1 MLKINLTAD
10 LDNLFDYEN
19 GKYKIVVDPLN
30 NQNFIIGSIV
40 RIGNQL
46 NNQLF
51 RIEEVVQDEVQVF
64 LVVSK
69 AIA

>member
-1 MLKINLTAD
+1 MLEINLSAD
-10 LDNLFDYEN
+10 LDNLVDYEN

-40 RIGNQL
+40 RIGTQL
-46 NNQLF
+46 NNQMF
-51 RIEEVVQDEVQVF
+51 KIEEVDHQDIQVF

>member
-10 LDNLFDYEN
+10 LENLFDYEN
-19 GKYKIVVDPLN
+19 GKYKIIIDPLN

-40 RIGNQL
+40 RIGSQL

-51 RIEEVVQDEVQVF
+51 RIEEVAQEAGQVF
-64 LVVSK
+64 LIVSK

>member
-10 LDNLFDYEN
+10 LENLFDYEN
-19 GKYKIVVDPLN
+19 GKYKIIIDPLN

-40 RIGNQL
+40 RIGSQL

-51 RIEEVVQDEVQVF
+51 RIEEVAQEAGQVF
-64 LVVSK
+64 LIVSK
-69 AIA
+69 EIA

>member
-10 LDNLFDYEN
+10 LENLFDYEN
-19 GKYKIVVDPLN
+19 GKYKIIIDPLN

-40 RIGNQL
+40 RIGSQL

-51 RIEEVVQDEVQVF
+51 RIEEVVQEAGQVF

>member
-10 LDNLFDYEN
+10 LENLFDYEN
-19 GKYKIVVDPLN
+19 GKYKIIIDPLN

-40 RIGNQL
+40 RIGSQL

-51 RIEEVVQDEVQVF
+51 RIEEVAQGEGQVF

>member
-10 LDNLFDYEN
+10 LENLFDYEN
-19 GKYKIVVDPLN
+19 GKYKVIIDPLN

-51 RIEEVVQDEVQVF
+51 RIEEVAQGEGQVF

-69 AIA
+69 AIV

>member
-10 LDNLFDYEN
+10 LENLFDYEN
-19 GKYKIVVDPLN
+19 GKYKIIIDPLN

-40 RIGNQL
+40 RIGSQL

-51 RIEEVVQDEVQVF
+51 KIEEVVQEAGQVF